1 MKTVKLSLVTMC
13 FLALTILASAQ
24 EKFSRIKI
32 YPPADAKIRSE
43 LLGLLEIDH
52 FHPQADGAILSEIS
66 ETAIRQLKKTGYK
79 YEILVDDVAKEFETQ
94 SREFFERAKR
104 EGVPEETVLPNLMS
118 FEKSC
123 QTVAN
128 IIPTPSLFSTN
139 GLPPG
144 GMGGFYTYAEM
155 VTKIDE
161 VVALYPTLAQKIN
174 LGSTIQGRTIWAV
187 KISDNVTVDEN
198 EPEVLYTA
206 LQHAREAIT
215 GTSMIFFMQ
224 YLVQN
229 YGTNTEVQ
237 QLVNNREFY
246 IVPCVNPDG
255 YEYNRSTNPSGGGT
269 WRKNRRL
276 NSGGSYGVDLNR
288 NYGVD
293 WANCAGASASCGSG
307 TQSSDTYWG
316 TSAFSEPESQAI
328 RNLVISRN
336 FVAAIDQHCFGP
348 YYSLPFGRPSLHTMN
363 ALDAKFYTYVP
374 ALMGKYN
381 GMRAGNS
388 PETVNYEVAG
398 GIKDWLLLGEIGVG
412 TKGKI
417 YGMTGEGGGG
427 GFWAPSSQIIS
438 LCKGMTFQNLQLALA
453 AGPYYEIVD
462 MSNMAV
468 SSLSGSFNFSLRRVG
483 LQNAPVTVS
492 LERVE
497 NVMYAGAPVTIN
509 SMPNYFDSVNRSINY
524 DLYPGLTAGQ
534 RIRFVWRVQSE
545 GITTFDTITKIYNP
559 VTVFSDNMESG
570 SVTTNWTVTSGFGYS
585 TANAFQGSRSLSESP
600 TGNYTTSSTRLAT
613 LNTPIDLN
621 GATAAYISFWVRHR
635 SENFRDILRMQVST
649 NGGSTW
655 NSVCGKNTVQENSD
669 DGSRLANLPALTGI
683 REEWFQEIVDLGAYL
698 GNNNLRFRFEFSSDG
713 DATSY
718 AYELDQGFSIDNFQ
732 VVKTNAI
739 LLNRLPIK
747 FVNVK
752 GRLIGNSS
760 IQVEWEAITDDQHD
774 YFEVEKSLDGN
785 NFTTIARVKQL
796 PPYIALDKSPA
807 IGNNY
812 YRIRNVNK
820 DGSGEY
826 SRIINVVNNPRIKL
840 TVYPNPVSDVLR
852 IKIDDNKSS
861 ALNVTIMDMQGRMV
875 YNKIL
880 NEVPNSGI
888 ISVNTGNW
896 ISQVYQ
902 LKITNNR
909 GELVTIQKFI
919 KQ

>member
-1 MKTVKLSLVTMC
+1 MKTVKLSLVTLC
-13 FLALTILASAQ
+13 LLALTICANAQ

-32 YPPADAKIRSE
+32 YPPTDAKLRSE

-52 FHPQADGAILSEIS
+52 FHPEADGAILSEIS
-66 ETAIRQLKKTGYK
+66 ETAIRHLKKSGYK

-94 SREFFERAKR
+94 SREFFERAKH
-104 EGVPEETVLPNLMS
+104 EGVPEETVLPNLMG

-123 QTVAN
+123 QTIAN

-144 GMGGFYTYAEM
+144 GMGGFYTYTEM
-155 VTKIDE
+155 VAKIDE
-161 VVALYPTLAQKIN
+161 VVALYPALAQKIN
-174 LGSTIQGRTIWAV
+174 LGSSIQGRTIWAV

-316 TSAFSEPESQAI
+316 TAAFSEPESQAI

-363 ALDAKFYTYVP
+363 ALDTKFYTYVP

-453 AGPYYEIVD
+453 AGPYFEVVD
-462 MSNMAV
+462 RSDIAV
-468 SSLSGSFNFSLRRVG
+468 TGLSGSFSFSLRRVG
-483 LQNAPVTVS
+483 LQDAPVTVS
-492 LERVE
+492 LERIE

-534 RIRFVWRVQSE
+534 RIRFVWKVQSG
-545 GITTFDTITKIYNP
+545 GITTYDTITKIYNP
-559 VTVFSDNMESG
+559 ITLVSDDMETG
-570 SVTTNWTVTSGFGYS
+570 VVGTKWAVAGGFGYS
-585 TANAFQGSRSLSESP
+585 TANAFAGTRSLSESP
-600 TGNYTTSSTRLAT
+600 TGNYTSNSTRTAQSVTNL
-613 LNTPIDLN
+613 DLS
-621 GATAAYISFWVRHR
+621 GATAAYVTFMVRHR
-635 SENFRDILRMQVST
+635 SENFRDKLRIQVST
-649 NGGSTW
+649 NGTTW
-655 NSVCGKNTVQENSD
+655 VSLCGKNTVQENND
-669 DGSRLANLPALTGI
+669 DGSTLASLPALTGI
-683 REEWFQEIVDLGAYL
+683 REEWYQEIVDLGAYL
-698 GNNNLRFRFEFSSDG
+698 GNNNLRFRFEFTSDA
-713 DATSY
+713 DASAY
-718 AYELDQGFSIDNFQ
+718 AYELDQGFSIDNFKAI
-732 VVKTNAI
+732 KTTTT
-739 LLNRLPIK
+739 LLNRLPVN

-752 GRLIGNSS
+752 GKLVGNSA

-785 NFTTIARVKQL
+785 NFSVIARVKQS
-796 PPYIALDKSPA
+796 PPYITLDKSPV

-812 YRIRNVNK
+812 YRIKNVNK
-820 DGSGEY
+820 DGTGEY
-826 SRIINVVNNPRIKL
+826 SRIINVINNPRIKL
-840 TVYPNPVSDVLR
+840 TVYPNPVSDELR
-852 IKIDDNKSS
+852 IKIDNNRSS
-861 ALNVTIMDMQGRMV
+861 ALTVIVTDMQGRLV
-875 YNKIL
+875 YNKTL
-880 NEVPNSGI
+880 TEVPNSGI

-896 ISQVYQ
+896 LPQVYQ